1 MIILFLTGISFN
13 SLAVKNSPCSVVG
26 SADIDLMHAM
36 RYDWGINDDQDIIK
50 SKTKIT
56 LIDNQPVSKLLAEQ
70 MAKKAIEN
78 LDYDDFEGMKNAF
91 MEYNPRN
98 LIIRYS
104 FVNKEGKENILI
116 GSSIVNDEECS
127 VTFNGYI
134 TVKREF

>member
-1 MIILFLTGISFN
+1 
-13 SLAVKNSPCSVVG
+13 
-26 SADIDLMHAM
+26 
-36 RYDWGINDDQDIIK
+36 
-50 SKTKIT
+50 
-56 LIDNQPVSKLLAEQ
+56 